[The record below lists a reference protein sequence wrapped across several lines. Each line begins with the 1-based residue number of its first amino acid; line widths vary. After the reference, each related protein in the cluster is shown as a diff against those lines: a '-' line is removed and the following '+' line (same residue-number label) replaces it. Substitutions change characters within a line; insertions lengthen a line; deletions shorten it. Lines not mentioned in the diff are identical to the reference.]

1 MGKREKFSG
10 DNGKKINSESKS
22 IHFELD
28 AGDFGTCKVEA
39 KSHIAKRHAV
49 VRIKNKRLLVD
60 DEMNIICKGKTNK
73 L

>member
-1 MGKREKFSG
+1 MGKREKFSW
-10 DNGKKINSESKS
+10 DNGMKTNSESES

-28 AGDFGTCKVEA
+28 AGDFGTCEVED
-39 KSHIAKRHAV
+39 KNHTVKRHAV